1 MPFVKRLVEPRS
13 LCRVEGEAERLEPG
27 QESGPGQCPGGP
39 LFRDLLAVSHAALAR
54 SLRQL
59 SDLAKHACS
68 VFAELEGDLAATGR
82 RLRGLQRKVGRLQET
97 CCELDPKQEPVPV
110 SDLDA
115 ESKLTCHFRSPWQK
129 QRNHLRPATRP
140 PCVQDLHRDA
150 RLWERHAGG
159 QRRERRVSLSISALP
174 PMPLYLSTPI
184 ASKKARKR
192 APFAPVACGDPEWA
206 GGVPVPNRPSTLD
219 KRTNWS
225 RALPLPT
232 PEERMKCDSRV
243 VASSVIPINVTGVGF
258 DRDANARRSLVHSQ
272 SLLQRR
278 RRLRR
283 RRTVA
288 GVPGQLRDFALDSDG
303 SPVGRGVF
311 VHAGPSIE
319 DASAHHLTRDSGCQT
334 EEFLTPGAPSRRRIR
349 AQRGH
354 QGAALCLSRSAGD
367 IADLRDAA
375 EGPFD
380 ARSRARSLPRP
391 RTDEAEESA
400 SKDGDESGGDGGRR
414 SATPERGWT
423 ERPRPAAA
431 GVVVVVAC
439 CGGDTSSGSDTLGS
453 PARSASA
460 GGAHKDE
467 RRSSSGNWSGSSGGS
482 ACPSQT
488 SETPETSPL
497 ARCDSEL
504 SLNADER
511 PLVGAAGPRGQRAGS
526 FSSTAMDILE
536 EAGGEGECEW
546 SFPPPSGEAENSLGC
561 PSFASVATCESSFSD
576 RPPSEKAD
584 TLSRY
589 SEDTEGYYTSMHFD
603 CGLVDGPIDGLVGS
617 RSFTCGYSER
627 RHRRLALRKPKC
639 KPRPPRRSSSLGTV
653 RPEEVEM
660 APMGA
665 RDPLFPLVDDG
676 SFKGDEACSFR
687 GDGAVRPDY
696 ADLWLL
702 HDSASAEP
710 YRSLSADPYR
720 SLSLSDS
727 STATGATVA
736 ERVES
741 RSGSGATTPSLTP
754 AEEGDAKLGG
764 LGSPSSGYSSQSE
777 TPTSAFPAVFFPGPM
792 SPGGAKRKPKVPERK
807 SSLALETAGNGEPS
821 PKDGDAAEDEPSP
834 SVGAREEP
842 HLSFDDA
849 VDVFGEPPILEPS
862 EGRPAFSSDEELVN
876 GETMS
881 SPPPPEDDDD
891 EAESSLSPP
900 DEDLCPETASPT
912 DGGPSVE
919 GDKGRD
925 GLEAKSEDAVEE
937 NKDAE
942 RETSPADD
950 GSGGSVFS
958 SPARSRTTDDLFA
971 AIHRSKRKV
980 LGRKDSGELSPRN
993 GTTAPGS
1000 SPATS
1005 PGPAPSPASTN
1016 SPCGPQK
1023 TPGPIY
1029 RNVKKSST
1037 SNEEFKL
1044 LLLKKGSRSESGYR
1058 MSAAEILKSPRQTDE
1073 ADPGED
1079 PETSS
1084 PRPRPLGEDP
1094 EAFSPGPRAWAWPQG
1109 RPGRARAP
1117 PPANGGRYA
1126 ARARFYSAPMQA
1138 ISEGEAENSD
1148 GSGPRDDDAPA
1159 RPRFA

>member
-13 LCRVEGEAERLEPG
+13 LCRVQGDLAERLDSG
-27 QESGPGQCPGGP
+27 AESGP

-68 VFAELEGDLAATGR
+68 VFAELEGDLAVTGR
-82 RLRGLQRKVGRLQET
+82 RLRGLQRKVGRLQDT
-97 CCELDPKQEPVPV
+97 CGQLDPKQEPVPV

-150 RLWERHAGG
+150 RLWERNAGG

-184 ASKKARKR
+184 TSKKARKG
-192 APFAPVACGDPEWA
+192 ATLTPVACGDPEWP
-206 GGVPVPNRPSTLD
+206 GGVPVPNQPSTLD

-288 GVPGQLRDFALDSDG
+288 GVPGQLRDFAAADSDG
-303 SPVGRGVF
+303 SPVDGSGVF
-311 VHAGPSIE
+311 VHAGPSDE
-319 DASAHHLTRDSGCQT
+319 DSSSHLLTRDSGCQT
-334 EEFLTPGAPSRRRIR
+334 EDFLTPGAPSRRRIR

-354 QGAALCLSRSAGD
+354 QGAALCLSRSVGD
-367 IADLRDAA
+367 IADLRDSGEGVFAA
-375 EGPFD
+375 RP
-380 ARSRARSLPRP
+380 RARSLPRP
-391 RTDEAEESA
+391 KPDEAEESA
-400 SKDGDESGGDGGRR
+400 SKDGDESGGEGR
-414 SATPERGWT
+414 SATPERVWT
-423 ERPRPAAA
+423 ERLRPVAA
-431 GVVVVVAC
+431 GVVVVC
-439 CGGDTSSGSDTLGS
+439 CGDTSSGSDTLGS

-497 ARCDSEL
+497 ARCDSEI
-504 SLNADER
+504 SLNAEER
-511 PLVGAAGPRGQRAGS
+511 PLLAAVGPRGQRAGS

-546 SFPPPSGEAENSLGC
+546 NYPAPSGEAENSLGC
-561 PSFASVATCESSFSD
+561 PSFASMATCESSFSD

-603 CGLVDGPIDGLVGS
+603 CGLVDDPIDGLVGS

-627 RHRRLALRKPKC
+627 RHGRLALRKPKC
-639 KPRPPRRSSSLGTV
+639 KPHPPRRSSSLGTV

-660 APMGA
+660 APICG
-665 RDPLFPLVDDG
+665 RDLLFPLADEG

-687 GDGAVRPDY
+687 GQGAVRQDY
-696 ADLWLL
+696 AELWLL
-702 HDSASAEP
+702 HDPASG
-710 YRSLSADPYR
+710 DPYR
-720 SLSLSDS
+720 SLSDS
-727 STATGATVA
+727 STATGATVT

-741 RSGSGATTPSLTP
+741 RDGAESHSDSGATTPSLTP
-754 AEEGDAKLGG
+754 ADGDAKLGG

-777 TPTSAFPAVFFPGPM
+777 SSNFPVVFFPGPP
-792 SPGGAKRKPKVPERK
+792 SPSGTKRKPKVPERK
-807 SSLALETAGNGEPS
+807 SSLAFETANHEEITPEDGE
-821 PKDGDAAEDEPSP
+821 
-834 SVGAREEP
+834 VEEA
-842 HLSFDDA
+842 HLGFDDG
-849 VDVFGEPPILEPS
+849 VDVFGEPPL
-862 EGRPAFSSDEELVN
+862 SDRNGEELVN
-876 GETMS
+876 GETTT
-881 SPPPPEDDDD
+881 PPLDDDD

-900 DEDLCPETASPT
+900 DEDLYPETTSST
-912 DGGPSVE
+912 DNGPSME
-919 GDKGRD
+919 GDKGQD
-925 GLEAKSEDAVEE
+925 GSEVKSKDAVEE
-937 NKDAE
+937 DKDAE
-942 RETSPADD
+942 RETSQAEHGD
-950 GSGGSVFS
+950 GAVFS
-958 SPARSRTTDDLFA
+958 SPVKSRTTDDLFA

-980 LGRKDSGELSPRN
+980 LGRKDSGDLSPRN
-993 GTTAPGS
+993 GTAPNS
-1000 SPATS
+1000 SPAASPAPTS
-1005 PGPAPSPASTN
+1005 PGSTPT

-1058 MSAAEILKSPRQTDE
+1058 MSATEILKSPRPTDE
-1073 ADPGED
+1073 GAEP
-1079 PETSS
+1079 
-1084 PRPRPLGEDP
+1084 GEDP
-1094 EAFSPGPRAWAWPQG
+1094 EAFSPVGRTWAWPQTRAG
-1109 RPGRARAP
+1109 RTRAP

-1148 GSGPRDDDAPA
+1148 GSGPRDDDTPA